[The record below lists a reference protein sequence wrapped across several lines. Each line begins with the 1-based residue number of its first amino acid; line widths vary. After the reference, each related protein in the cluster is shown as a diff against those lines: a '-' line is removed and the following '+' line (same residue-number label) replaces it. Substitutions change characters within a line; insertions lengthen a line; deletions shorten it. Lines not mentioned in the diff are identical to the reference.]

1 MDGQHRANRTAY
13 ADALAQERAA
23 VTRIEQELRAASAV
37 LVKLQRTVPIYRTM
51 AERYATLRAEG
62 FVSELYALERQRDRI
77 EKEQDEDAQ
86 RHTVESL
93 EANRAQAQ
101 RRLAQV
107 ESSYRQQLHAERTQ
121 VASQRARIEEDL
133 AKALYRASAVELRA
147 PQAGVVK
154 DLATHTLGTVVSPG
168 TVLLTLVP
176 AGEELQADVLVR
188 NLDVGFVHVGQTAKV
203 KVATYPFQ
211 KYGTVQGVVT
221 HVSADAS
228 EAPTRRDPAEE
239 SAASAQNGYRAR
251 VALAAQSVSFDGR
264 SLPLTSGMQVESEIR
279 LGERSLLEYVLAP
292 FQKAWHE
299 AARER

>member
-1 MDGQHRANRTAY
+1 
-13 ADALAQERAA
+13 
-23 VTRIEQELRAASAV
+23 
-37 LVKLQRTVPIYRTM
+37 
-51 AERYATLRAEG
+51 
-62 FVSELYALERQRDRI
+62 
-77 EKEQDEDAQ
+77 
-86 RHTVESL
+86 
-93 EANRAQAQ
+93 
-101 RRLAQV
+101 
-107 ESSYRQQLHAERTQ
+107 
-121 VASQRARIEEDL
+121 
-133 AKALYRASAVELRA
+133 
-147 PQAGVVK
+147 
-154 DLATHTLGTVVSPG
+154 
-168 TVLLTLVP
+168 
-176 AGEELQADVLVR
+176 VLVR